1 MDEVLNELY
10 QEIRVQAEK
19 EGLSELKIKLIL
31 SLLKDVIK
39 NGNIERDELLSRFK
53 RIGGK

>member
-39 NGNIERDELLSRFK
+39 NGNMESDELLSRFK

>member
-39 NGNIERDELLSRFK
+39 NGNMERDELLSRFK